1 MQEHY
6 LKKELYE
13 KINKDSTIFDFL
25 EKNSLDGVWY
35 WDLEN
40 SQNEWM
46 SPKFWEVLGY
56 EANEKEHLVSQ
67 WQELIFDDD
76 LKKATK
82 NFKKHYSD
90 MTHPYDQIVRYKHK
104 NGHTV
109 WIRCRGNI
117 IRDEDGKPIRM
128 IGIHNDIT
136 TQKTAEEDL
145 LSKNNELKAILDSS
159 LSGILALESY
169 YDEKGEIVDFIFTM
183 VNKEACRIIDL
194 KEEQIIGQRLSKIHS
209 GNFKPLDSLNGE
221 TLFDNYKRVV
231 LSGESKMLEFYF
243 ESDGI
248 KDWFRNKVV
257 KNNDGFVCTFEVITQ
272 EKKLQQKLEEKVK
285 EEIEK
290 QRNQEKILLQ
300 QSKMAAMGEMIGAI
314 AHNWRQPLNTL
325 SLLCIGLIN
334 QFENFSLNKNY
345 LNKWMQRIN
354 KQLTFMSDTIDDF
367 KNFYKPKEDFKQI
380 NLKDTISKIISLI
393 QYELKLN
400 KIKVNIDISDSIF
413 LVCLENQLHQAI
425 INILLNAKDAILEN
439 NIKDGEIVICA
450 RRTTSSVILTIE
462 DNGGGIKDIDILKR
476 IFEPYFTTKQDS
488 NGTGVGLYMSKII
501 IEQNLNGKI
510 GVKNIN
516 KGLKFKIKIPNYSS
530 AEILI
535 R

>member
-1 MQEHY
+1 
-6 LKKELYE
+6 
-13 KINKDSTIFDFL
+13 
-25 EKNSLDGVWY
+25 
-35 WDLEN
+35 
-40 SQNEWM
+40 
-46 SPKFWEVLGY
+46 
-56 EANEKEHLVSQ
+56 
-67 WQELIFDDD
+67 
-76 LKKATK
+76 
-82 NFKKHYSD
+82 
-90 MTHPYDQIVRYKHK
+90 
-104 NGHTV
+104 
-109 WIRCRGNI
+109 
-117 IRDEDGKPIRM
+117 
-128 IGIHNDIT
+128 
-136 TQKTAEEDL
+136 
-145 LSKNNELKAILDSS
+145 
-159 LSGILALESY
+159 
-169 YDEKGEIVDFIFTM
+169 
-183 VNKEACRIIDL
+183 
-194 KEEQIIGQRLSKIHS
+194 
-209 GNFKPLDSLNGE
+209 
-221 TLFDNYKRVV
+221 
-231 LSGESKMLEFYF
+231 
-243 ESDGI
+243 
-248 KDWFRNKVV
+248 
-257 KNNDGFVCTFEVITQ
+257 
-272 EKKLQQKLEEKVK
+272 
-285 EEIEK
+285 
-290 QRNQEKILLQ
+290 
-300 QSKMAAMGEMIGAI
+300 MAAMGEMIGAI